1 MIYDKR
7 SFFTLFFDKLK
18 EENILFNLFFYNSIL
33 EPLWIRLLLFYFNLN
48 LMFASSAFFFSDDYI
63 DARASLTEE
72 ERVFLFISNNFYYLF
87 F

>member
-7 SFFTLFFDKLK
+7 GFFTLFFDKLK
-18 EENILFNLFFYNSIL
+18 EENILFNLFFYSSIL

-72 ERVFLFISNNFYYLF
+72 ERVIIYNLIIFLRINN
-87 F
+87 

>member
-7 SFFTLFFDKLK
+7 GFFTLFFDKLK

-72 ERVFLFISNNFYYLF
+72 ERVIYIFK
-87 F
+87 